1 MSDDQNKIEEELE
14 QENEKQDLD
23 VEKLKLEAEEYK
35 LGWQRALADYS
46 NLQKEMMKWRE
57 DWVKVS
63 ELQILEEFIPVYEN
77 FKKAFAHREQ
87 MSNEKCWK
95 QWSEGIGHIMRQFG
109 DVLKSHNIEE
119 IKTAGEKFDPK
130 FHEAIGEE
138 ESEKYVSGM
147 ILKEIS
153 GGYRM
158 GDKVVRPAK
167 VIISK

>member
-23 VEKLKLEAEEYK
+23 IEKLKLEAEEYK

-46 NLQKEMMKWRE
+46 NLQKEMLKWRE

-87 MSNEKCWK
+87 MNEENGWK

-119 IKTAGEKFDPK
+119 IKTVGETFDPK

-138 ESEKYVSGM
+138 ESEKYVAGTVV
-147 ILKEIS
+147 KEMS
-153 GGYRM
+153 GGYKM
-158 GDKVVRPAK
+158 GDRIVRPAK